1 MEPSAGILL
10 ELRWFCD
17 RRDIHETRRDLAAWI
32 GKWQAKYPKLVDWV
46 ETSISETLTFY
57 RLPRVQHK
65 HLKSIHILA
74 RLNEEIKRGNLVVH
88 VFTDTDACLR
98 LIPVPGGATHS
109 TCLEDNRFLS
119 MTFLTE

>member
-1 MEPSAGILL
+1 MLYEVI
-10 ELRWFCD
+10 
-17 RRDIHETRRDLAAWI
+17 T
-32 GKWQAKYPKLVDWV
+32 
-46 ETSISETLTFY
+46 
-57 RLPRVQHK
+57 
-65 HLKSIHILA
+65 IHILA

-119 MTFLTE
+119 MTFLTEQKKELLRPAV